1 MGIIQFPS
9 TERNTRLKPP
19 ILNMN
24 KFIVIALALASVEA
38 TPLFFA
44 APAAFSPLAIS
55 STLTTAE
62 AAALAAS
69 NVAGAEAVA
78 TATSA
83 IAATNLLVGVGLLKA
98 VVIGGLALHH
108 ASRNRGKRS
117 VEENETFA
125 ILAGAPNAQCTQRL
139 ICDLAA
145 GAIEDKDNLL
155 SLFNEEAS
163 PVSHKFE
170 FTSAAK
176 VGKIVKK
183 AQLCEIRYS
192 CPLSTLEIQQ
202 ILLKA

>member
-1 MGIIQFPS
+1 
-9 TERNTRLKPP
+9 
-19 ILNMN
+19 MN

-44 APAAFSPLAIS
+44 APAAFTPLAIS

-62 AAALAAS
+62 ATALAAS
-69 NVAGAEAVA
+69 NVAGANAVA

-83 IAATNLLVGVGLLKA
+83 VAATNLLVGVGLLKA
-98 VVIGGLALHH
+98 VVVGAHLL
-108 ASRNRGKRS
+108 SQRRGRRS
-117 VEENETFA
+117 VEEDETFA

-145 GAIEDKDNLL
+145 GSIEDKDNLL
-155 SLFNEEAS
+155 SLFNEEVS

>member
-1 MGIIQFPS
+1 MTMNLFMLRIGGLDVYSFPYWK
-9 TERNTRLKPP
+9 L
-19 ILNMN
+19 N
-24 KFIVIALALASVEA
+24 KFIIIALALASVEA

-44 APAAFSPLAIS
+44 APAAFSPLAIA

-62 AAALAAS
+62 ATALAAS
-69 NVAGAEAVA
+69 NVAGANAVA

-83 IAATNLLVGVGLLKA
+83 VAATNLLVGVGLLKA
-98 VVIGGLALHH
+98 VVIGAVLLNER
-108 ASRNRGKRS
+108 SRGKRS

-145 GAIEDKDNLL
+145 GAIVDKDNLL
-155 SLFNEEAS
+155 SLFNEEVS

-192 CPLSTLEIQQ
+192 CPLSTLEIQT

>member
-98 VVIGGLALHH
+98 VVISGLALH

>member
-1 MGIIQFPS
+1 MTMNLFMLRIGGLDVYSFPYWK
-9 TERNTRLKPP
+9 L
-19 ILNMN
+19 N

-44 APAAFSPLAIS
+44 APAAFTPLAIS

-62 AAALAAS
+62 AAALVAS
-69 NVAGAEAVA
+69 NAAGSSAVA

-83 IAATNLLVGVGLLKA
+83 VAATNLLVGVGLLKA
-98 VVIGGLALHH
+98 VVVGAHLL
-108 ASRNRGKRS
+108 SQRRGRRS
-117 VEENETFA
+117 VEEDETFA